1 MSAWESWFGP
11 RVVVME
17 PSAMGERERR
27 AALAVA
33 RDNALFQ
40 AVLSVIEDH
49 IADATELV
57 AAMQTSTNAQ
67 HVTHAAGQL
76 DALRG
81 LREDLERLRAEAEE
95 KAES

>member
-1 MSAWESWFGP
+1 MSAIWNYFVP

-17 PSAMGERERR
+17 PSAMTERDRR

-49 IADATELV
+49 VADATELV

-95 KAES
+95 KAEN